1 MDCGERD
8 SALPL
13 LVVLMVPMPTMQIVQ
28 LEEDE
33 LLHQLQ
39 FNAGRRKAI
48 VGPSA
53 PKQAEVPGKNQ
64 RRRPKW
70 RRRFHSKHSLES
82 RATETGHVGGLNDT

>member
-13 LVVLMVPMPTMQIVQ
+13 LVVLMVPMPAMQIVQ

-39 FNAGRRKAI
+39 FNAGRRKTI

-53 PKQAEVPGKNQ
+53 PKQAEVPGKE
-64 RRRPKW
+64 PKAAAKVATAIPFQAFFGVKGD
-70 RRRFHSKHSLES
+70 RNGACGRFE
-82 RATETGHVGGLNDT
+82 